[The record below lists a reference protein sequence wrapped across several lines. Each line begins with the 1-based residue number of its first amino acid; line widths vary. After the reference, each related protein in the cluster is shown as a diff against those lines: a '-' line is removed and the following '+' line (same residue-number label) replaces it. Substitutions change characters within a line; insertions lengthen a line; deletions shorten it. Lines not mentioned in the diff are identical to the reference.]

1 MARKDELTGSSLSS
15 KAKRPTGPVLVTGA
29 AGFAGSHLMR
39 ELEMGEG
46 DAAVD
51 VTDDFPAPAGVR
63 KVAWRLPSPHPDEL
77 GEFRYIV
84 HLAAIS
90 SVSRTLH
97 DIHRAFEVNLM
108 GTISVLEYAAAR
120 CPGAR
125 ILLVSSAEVYRPSH
139 RPMKEDWKIGPIN
152 PYGSSKASAEITAF
166 QIAGNHGLDLV
177 VARPF
182 PHMGPGQSGNFA
194 LPSFCRRIITAGRE
208 GAGSIK
214 VGNLSPVRDYLY
226 VSDVVRAYRCILGG
240 GSSGSVYNVCTGTGC
255 SMADMVRMLM
265 DIAGVSLELEADP
278 DLFRPLDV
286 KFQVGD
292 PSRIRS
298 QLGWSP
304 EVDRIES
311 MRRLFSWWEART

>member
-1 MARKDELTGSSLSS
+1 MDESTGSSLSS
-15 KAKRPTGPVLVTGA
+15 KVKLPPGPILVTGA

-39 ELEMGEG
+39 ELGMGEG
-46 DAAVD
+46 DAAAD
-51 VTDDFPAPAGVR
+51 VTDDFQAPAGVR
-63 KVAWRLPSPHPDEL
+63 RIAWRLPSPQPDEL

-90 SVSRTLH
+90 SVSRTLK
-97 DIHRAFEVNLM
+97 DIRSAFEVNLM
-108 GTISVLEYAAAR
+108 GTISVLEYAARR

-125 ILLVSSAEVYRPSH
+125 ILLVSSAEVYRPSR
-139 RPMKEDWKIGPIN
+139 RPMDEDWGIGPIN

-166 QIAGNHGLDLV
+166 QIAGNLGLDLL

-182 PHMGPGQSGNFA
+182 PHFGPGQSENFA
-194 LPSFCRRIITAGRE
+194 LPSFCRRIITARRE
-208 GAGSIK
+208 GAGSIR

-226 VSDVVRAYRCILGG
+226 VSDVARAYRCILGS

-265 DIAGVSLELEADP
+265 DIAGVGMELEADP
-278 DLFRPLDV
+278 DLSRPVDV

-304 EVDRIES
+304 AVNRIEG
-311 MRRLFSWWEART
+311 MKRLFSWWEART

>member
-1 MARKDELTGSSLSS
+1 MTGKPLPS
-15 KAKRPTGPVLVTGA
+15 KVEFPPGSILVTGA

-51 VTDDFPAPAGVR
+51 LTDDFPAPAGVR

-77 GEFRYIV
+77 GAFRCIV

-90 SVSRTLH
+90 SVSGTMNDMR
-97 DIHRAFEVNLM
+97 RAFEVNLM

-125 ILLVSSAEVYRPSH
+125 ILLVSSAEVYRPSP
-139 RPMKEDWKIGPIN
+139 RPMDEDWEIGPIN

-166 QIAGNHGLDLV
+166 QMAGNHGLDLV
-177 VARPF
+177 IARPF
-182 PHMGPGQSGNFA
+182 PHLGPGQSENFA
-194 LPSFCRRIITAGRE
+194 LPSFCRRIISARRE
-208 GAGSIK
+208 GTRSIR

-226 VSDVVRAYRCILGG
+226 VSDVVRAYRCILGRG
-240 GSSGSVYNVCTGTGC
+240 GSGSVYNVCSGTGC
-255 SMADMVRMLM
+255 SMADMVMMLM

-278 DLFRPLDV
+278 ELTRPVDV
-286 KFQVGD
+286 EFQVGD

-304 EVDRIES
+304 EVDRIEG

>member
-1 MARKDELTGSSLSS
+1 MARKNELTESTLSPEIKLPS
-15 KAKRPTGPVLVTGA
+15 GPILVTGA
-29 AGFAGSHLMR
+29 AGFVGSHLMR

-77 GEFRYIV
+77 EQFRCIV

-90 SVSRTLH
+90 SVSRTMN
-97 DIHRAFEVNLM
+97 DIRRAFEVNLM

-125 ILLVSSAEVYRPSH
+125 ILLVSSAEVYKPSQ
-139 RPMKEDWKIGPIN
+139 RPMDEDWKIGPIN

-166 QIAGNHGLDLV
+166 QIASNHGLDLV

-182 PHMGPGQSGNFA
+182 PHLGPGQSENFA
-194 LPSFCRRIITAGRE
+194 LPSFCRRIITARRE
-208 GAGSIK
+208 GTRSIR

-226 VSDVVRAYRCILGG
+226 VSDVVRAYRYILGR
-240 GSSGSVYNVCTGTGC
+240 GSSGSVYNVCSGTGC
-255 SMADMVRMLM
+255 SMADLVRMLM
-265 DIAGVSLELEADP
+265 NVAGVSLELEADP
-278 DLFRPLDV
+278 DLSRPVDV
-286 KFQVGD
+286 NFQVGD
-292 PSRIRS
+292 SSRIRS

-304 EVDRIES
+304 EVDRVEG